1 MKKIILLCALL
12 AAATTSVQA
21 QRDTLPFDNEY
32 YHSRRAFSEITP
44 VTKSDI
50 VMLGNSLT
58 ERGLWGEYFRG
69 IRVMNRGIGGD
80 CISGMINRLPSI
92 LQGKPKA
99 VFIMGGI
106 NDLLF
111 SKISYEKL
119 LKQYERLL
127 DIIASESPHTKIY
140 IQSLLPVNESYNEK
154 MFGGQNE
161 RIIRYNALLR
171 EMAGRRGL
179 TFIDIWSDMQ
189 QNGELPAERTVDGIH
204 LSGAGYIVWIKAIR
218 RYIYR
223 V

>member
-1 MKKIILLCALL
+1 
-12 AAATTSVQA
+12 
-21 QRDTLPFDNEY
+21 
-32 YHSRRAFSEITP
+32 
-44 VTKSDI
+44 
-50 VMLGNSLT
+50 
-58 ERGLWGEYFRG
+58 
-69 IRVMNRGIGGD
+69 MNRGIGGD

-189 QNGELPAERTVDGIH
+189 QNGEPF
-204 LSGAGYIVWIKAIR
+204 
-218 RYIYR
+218 
-223 V
+223 